1 MRFNWIYI
9 LVFIFL
15 SGKEQHIFA
24 QNDTLTVG
32 IFQNPPFVIKLDDN
46 NFEGLSIELWENIA
60 KSSNLKFKYELH
72 SDFISIL
79 KKLEYEEIDLTINPM
94 DVNDLRV
101 EKFDM
106 TQPFSV
112 SSIGV
117 AIPYL
122 NRSTFAVF
130 VSNIFSFE
138 FLEIILLLVVI
149 IFVFG
154 FFLWLVER
162 KHNKFQ
168 FRPGLLGLFDGI
180 WWSAVTMTTVGYGD
194 KAPKSN
200 QGKAIAIIWMFTAVI
215 IISSFTA
222 GIAST
227 LTISGLQTDIQN
239 AEDIRLAENICTVG
253 ASNGETY
260 LVQENIPTSQTY
272 ASPILALRAVAK
284 KENDVLLYDKTVL
297 QYYINRL
304 SLDDK
309 VKLLPFTLKN
319 NYQSFMLPKN
329 HSYFDIINIGLM
341 QEIQREHWIDL
352 QRKYQVTDK

>member
-1 MRFNWIYI
+1 MRIKRFYI
-9 LVFIFL
+9 VFLLLFFGNI
-15 SGKEQHIFA
+15 SQDFA
-24 QNDTLTVG
+24 QSDTLTVG
-32 IFQNPPFVIKLDDN
+32 IFQNPPFVIQSGDN

-60 KSSNLKFKYELH
+60 KSSGLNFRYEMH

-79 KKLEYEEIDLTINPM
+79 KKLEYKEIDLTVNPM
-94 DVNDLRV
+94 AVNDKRV

-106 TQPFSV
+106 TQPFAI

-130 VSNIFSFE
+130 ISNVFSLA
-138 FLEIILLLVVI
+138 FLEIILLLIFI

-168 FRPGLLGLFDGI
+168 FRPGILGLFDGL

-227 LTISGLQTDIQN
+227 LTISGLQTDIKN
-239 AEDIRLAENICTVG
+239 AEDIRLAEKISVVG
-253 ASNGETY
+253 ATY
-260 LVQENIPTSQTY
+260 AESYLLQENIPINQTF
-272 ASPILALRAVAK
+272 ASPILALRALAK
-284 KENDVLLYDKTVL
+284 KENDVLLYDKTIL

-304 SLDDK
+304 SLEEK
-309 VKLLPFTLKN
+309 VKLLPLTFKE
-319 NYQSFMLPKN
+319 NYQSFMMPKN
-329 HSYFDIINIGLM
+329 HPYFDRINVCLM
-341 QEIQREHWIDL
+341 KEIQKDHWLDM
-352 QRKYQVTDK
+352 QRKYDVKGR

>member
-1 MRFNWIYI
+1 MRVKLFYI
-9 LVFIFL
+9 VFLLLYFGNIT
-15 SGKEQHIFA
+15 KTVA
-24 QNDTLTVG
+24 QSDTLTVG
-32 IFQNPPFVIKLDDN
+32 IFQNPPFIIKSGDN
-46 NFEGLSIELWENIA
+46 GFEGLSIELWENIA
-60 KSSNLKFKYELH
+60 KSANLNFKYELN

-79 KKLEYEEIDLTINPM
+79 KKLEYGEIDLTINPM
-94 DVNDLRV
+94 DVNDRRV
-101 EKFDM
+101 DKFDM
-106 TQPFSV
+106 TQPFTI

-130 VSNIFSFE
+130 LSNIFSLE
-138 FLEIILLLVVI
+138 FLENILLLIFI

-168 FRPGLLGLFDGI
+168 FRPGILGLFDGL

-227 LTISGLQTDIQN
+227 LTISGLQTDIKN
-239 AEDIRLAENICTVG
+239 AEDIRLAEKISVVG
-253 ASNGETY
+253 ATY
-260 LVQENIPTSQTY
+260 EESYLLQENIAINQTF
-272 ASPILALRAVAK
+272 ASPILALRALAK
-284 KENDVLLYDKTVL
+284 KENDVLLFDKTIL

-304 SLDDK
+304 SLEEK
-309 VKLLPFTLKN
+309 VKLLPLTFKE
-319 NYQSFMLPKN
+319 NYQSFMMPKN
-329 HSYFDIINIGLM
+329 HPYFDRINVGLLK
-341 QEIQREHWIDL
+341 EIQKEHWLDL
-352 QRKYQVTDK
+352 QRKYDVKGK